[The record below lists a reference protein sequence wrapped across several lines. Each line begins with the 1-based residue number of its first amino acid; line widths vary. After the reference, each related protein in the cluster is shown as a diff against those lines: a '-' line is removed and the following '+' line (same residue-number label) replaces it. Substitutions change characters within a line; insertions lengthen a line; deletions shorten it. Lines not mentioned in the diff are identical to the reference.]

1 MNVQNNKLKRS
12 RHALSL
18 LAASILLVV
27 HAPAHALQLL
37 DDDALSDVQGQDGLA
52 VDIRYDQVQLDKA
65 YWEDRTGWATNVDTA
80 LRGYANNIS
89 ITGTDLATKINVGVN
104 ATGVNQAGIDLEVSS
119 RYGTISAESFNIC
132 DETGTS
138 CGATLGGLTLQ
149 STEDATLAF
158 STTNGLFNQN
168 SVAELTLALRNLN
181 IYITQVENA
190 TTRNQLIL
198 KDFNFNI
205 AGRGAIW
212 IDGENGLQL
221 VAKGTNTY
229 VDLTRVA
236 DKGAH
241 ASVLNATKPGLNI
254 ELMYKGN
261 VAAGVFNT
269 TGAQGLIRLG
279 ASGRVLQSSLVFR
292 GIDARDATDNL
303 LGFSFPDAGA
313 AGSGTNA
320 TVMGSTG
327 LALRMRAEFTADDAA
342 ANVGSVP
349 AGGKGVTLELAHAG
363 NNAYGFEFGNL
374 KPLLVRKAT
383 NGVLNTELNT
393 DRAYL
398 DTGNVYLNLANTRR
412 LQMPVNTVL
421 NNARLATATNPINGK
436 ITSNTD
442 YSHLVSD
449 PVTNPTNPNSLVTAI
464 RGLEFQA
471 VSRRG
476 RFLVSNDV
484 PLGDPGRVGLNDST
498 ANTWGIGLP
507 IYNLNTNIAIYG
519 TTLGSAQRLGF
530 SLGLST
536 EGVNA
541 TGDKSTSI
549 MVIDGAANANDAGNP
564 TSYYFGLRN
573 IDLLITA
580 DGTIGLEAGKVN
592 IKLPN
597 LLIAASMQVAAGYL
611 PGAKYKTLGSS
622 QFSPIDNFL
631 LDTDVLFGLNLKLEG
646 DMDLNL
652 IPGGNT
658 LDTNRLGFQ
667 GSYLLRSGAVQIVDP
682 IDDSILGLDNMSG
695 RINFDN
701 SIKINKNSVDFN
713 VGLTFNP
720 NQIASEVFRVKD
732 INFYPATGAAQRLGE
747 MVITG
752 GTLYS
757 SMNIIP
763 R

>member
-1 MNVQNNKLKRS
+1 MKLQNNKSKRGT
-12 RHALSL
+12 HGFSL
-18 LAASILLVV
+18 LASSILLVL
-27 HAPAHALQLL
+27 HAPAAHALQAL
-37 DDDALSDVQGQDGLA
+37 DDDALSGVNGQDGLM
-52 VDIRYDQVQLDKA
+52 VDVQYDQIQLDRA
-65 YWEDRTGWATNVDTA
+65 YWEDRTGSATNVDTA

-89 ITGTDLATKINVGVN
+89 ITGTNLGTTFNVDVN
-104 ATGVNQAGIDLEVSS
+104 STGPNQAGIDLAVNS
-119 RYGTISAESFNIC
+119 RYGTIAAESFNIC
-132 DETGTS
+132 DGNGTN
-138 CGATLGGLTLQ
+138 CGASFGGLTIQ
-149 STEDATLAF
+149 STENAGFAL
-158 STTNGLFNQN
+158 STTNGLFNEN
-168 SVAELTLALRNLN
+168 SAAELTLTLRNLN
-181 IYITQVENA
+181 IYITQA
-190 TTRNQLIL
+190 DAAIRNQLIL
-198 KDFNFNI
+198 KDFNFNFF
-205 AGRGAIW
+205 GKGAIW
-212 IDGENGLQL
+212 VDGVNGFQL
-221 VAKGTNTY
+221 VSEGAGNY
-229 VDLTRVA
+229 VDLLRVDDPVYA
-236 DKGAH
+236 GK
-241 ASVLNATKPGLNI
+241 TKPGLNI

-261 VAAGVFNT
+261 APAGVFNT
-269 TGAQGLIRLG
+269 TGAQGVIRLG
-279 ASGRVLQSSLVFR
+279 ASGRALESSLVFR
-292 GIDARDATDNL
+292 GIDARDAVDNL
-303 LGFSFPDAGA
+303 LGFSFSGA
-313 AGSGTNA
+313 DVAGSGTNA

-327 LALRMRAEFTADDAA
+327 LALQMKAEFTNA
-342 ANVGSVP
+342 SEQ
-349 AGGKGVTLELAHAG
+349 AGGEEFTLELAHAG
-363 NNAYGFEFGNL
+363 DNAYGFEFSDL
-374 KPLLVRKAT
+374 KPLLVRTAASGA
-383 NGVLNTELNT
+383 NLST

-398 DTGNVYLNLANTRR
+398 DTGNVYLNLANTKR

-421 NNARLATATNPINGK
+421 NSARLGSGTITTNA
-436 ITSNTD
+436 D
-442 YSHLVSD
+442 YSHLVHN
-449 PVTNPTNPNSLVTAI
+449 TATNPNTLVTAV

-484 PLGDPGRVGLNDST
+484 LPSDPGWIDPDAGKN
-498 ANTWGIGLP
+498 NTWGLGLP
-507 IYNLNTNIAIYG
+507 IYNLNTNIAVYG
-519 TTLGSAQRLGF
+519 TTVGAAERLGF

-549 MVIDGAANANDAGNP
+549 MVIDGAPNPNDLSCAGGCP
-564 TSYYFGLRN
+564 TGYYFGLRN
-573 IDLLITA
+573 IDMLITA
-580 DGTIGLEAGKVN
+580 YGTVGLESGRIN
-592 IKLPN
+592 INMPK
-597 LLIAASMQVAAGYL
+597 LLIAASMEVAAGYL
-611 PGAKYKTLGSS
+611 PGAKYRTGNN
-622 QFSPIDNFL
+622 FAPVNNFL

-701 SIKINKNSVDFN
+701 SIKINRNSVDFN

>member
-1 MNVQNNKLKRS
+1 MKVKNNNQKRS
-12 RHALSL
+12 VHGLSL
-18 LAASILLVV
+18 LAVSILLAW
-27 HAPAHALQLL
+27 HAPAYALQAL
-37 DDDALSDVQGQDGLA
+37 DDDALSVVQGQDGLA
-52 VDIRYDQVQLDKA
+52 VDIRYSQVQLDKA
-65 YWEDRTGWATNVDTA
+65 YWEDRTGSAANVDTA

-89 ITGTDLATKINVGVN
+89 ITGTDLSTKINVGVN
-104 ATGVNQAGIDLEVSS
+104 PTGVNQAGIDLEVSS

-132 DETGTS
+132 DGNGAN

-168 SVAELTLALRNLN
+168 SVADLTLALRNLN
-181 IYITQVENA
+181 IYITQA
-190 TTRNQLIL
+190 DAAIRNQLIL
-198 KDFNFNI
+198 KDFNFNL

-212 IDGENGLQL
+212 VDGANGLQL
-221 VAKGTNTY
+221 VAKGTGTY
-229 VDLTRVA
+229 VDLVRVS
-236 DKGAH
+236 DNGAN

-261 VAAGVFNT
+261 AGAGVFNT
-269 TGAQGLIRLG
+269 TGAQGVIRLG
-279 ASGRVLQSSLVFR
+279 ASGRVLESSLVFR

-303 LGFSFPDAGA
+303 LGFSFNNAGI

-320 TVMGSTG
+320 TVMGSSG

-342 ANVGSVP
+342 ANVGGVP

-363 NNAYGFEFGNL
+363 NNAYGFEFSNL
-374 KPLLVRKAT
+374 KPLLVRKI
-383 NGVLNTELNT
+383 NGGALNTE
-393 DRAYL
+393 RAYL

-421 NNARLATATNPINGK
+421 NNARLGTGT

-449 PVTNPTNPNSLVTAI
+449 PILNPTNPNSLVTAI

-484 PLGDPGRVGLNDST
+484 PLSDPGRVGLNSAT
-498 ANTWGIGLP
+498 TNTWGIALP
-507 IYNLNTNIAIYG
+507 IYNLNSNIAIYG
-519 TTLGSAQRLGF
+519 TTLGAAQRLGF

-536 EGVNA
+536 EGINA
-541 TGDKSTSI
+541 NDPIVADRGSKTTSI
-549 MVIDGAANANDAGNP
+549 LVIDGAPNPNDSNNP

-580 DGTIGLEAGKVN
+580 DGTIGLEAGKIN
-592 IKLPN
+592 IKLPR
-597 LLIAASMQVAAGYL
+597 LLIASSMQVAAGYL
-611 PGAKYKTLGSS
+611 PGAKYRTGTG
-622 QFSPIDNFL
+622 FAPVDGFL
-631 LDTDVLFGLNLKLEG
+631 QDTDVLFGLNLKLEG

-682 IDDSILGLDNMSG
+682 IDDSILGLDNISG

-701 SIKINKNSVDFN
+701 SIKINRDSVDFN
-713 VGLTFNP
+713 FGLTFNP
-720 NQIASEVFRVKD
+720 NQVASEVFRVKD
-732 INFYPATGAAQRLGE
+732 VNFYPATGAAQRLGE